1 MSEGHIIALKTGGN
15 DVNIA
20 RLAILCSTYWYVSR
34 VAWFWPLMLQNF
46 WRLLY
51 MNKRRKKTK
60 KFTTACKDDYINYHT
75 IKTEKK

>member
-51 MNKRRKKTK
+51 MN
-60 KFTTACKDDYINYHT
+60 
-75 IKTEKK
+75 